1 MRAFD
6 EDNKLVEGFETKEGE
21 SLDDF
26 FNQCQKVFE
35 KEEVARMEIF
45 KQRFAEDT
53 VRKDAQLQS
62 AIEQKLE
69 EIEKHTE
76 KFQPKPFYRRNER
89 Y

>member
-1 MRAFD
+1 MRAYNENNDILFGL
-6 EDNKLVEGFETKEGE
+6 ESKEGE